1 MSILLSL
8 LIFSIILFLYIHV
21 QYQLKKNNDLEY
33 YSFEN
38 INKNKLE
45 EVQELRQ
52 PIVFCSNS
60 GINVKENSLLTFY
73 NFKNLDIINFQF
85 LKEKFKSFDIKV
97 KNMNKS
103 VIVPIK
109 IENGLKLLES
119 DNNYISLFNS
129 EFLDETKID
138 KIIQNEDMYLKPEL
152 LMNSYYDI
160 ILGCKDSYTSLQYSK
175 NFKNYLYV
183 TQGKIRIKLAVP
195 DNEKYF
201 QENINHEYFRFESN
215 LNIWNNEEKYKN
227 ILDKVKFLEFE
238 LESGKIISIPP
249 YWWYSFKFEEKEN
262 VVLSLSYRTYMNTI
276 SILPSLFV
284 SFLQQQNTKF
294 KIIE

>member
-8 LIFSIILFLYIHV
+8 LIFTIILFLYIHI

-38 INKNKLE
+38 INKYKLE
-45 EVQELRQ
+45 EAQELRQ
-52 PIVFCSNS
+52 PIIFYCKSETNS
-60 GINVKENSLLTFY
+60 TENSLLTFY
-73 NFKNLDIINFQF
+73 NFKNLDIINFEL

-103 VIVPIK
+103 VIVPIT

-129 EFLDETKID
+129 EFLDETKLD
-138 KIIQNEDMYLKPEL
+138 NIIQNEDMYLKPEL

-160 ILGCKDSYTSLQYSK
+160 IMGCKDSYTSLNYSK

-183 TQGKIRIKLAVP
+183 TQGKIKIKLTVP
-195 DNEKYF
+195 DSGKYF
-201 QENINHEYFRFESN
+201 RENVNHEHFTFESN
-215 LNIWNNEEKYKN
+215 DNIWNNEEKNKN
-227 ILDKVKFLEFE
+227 RLDKVKFLEFE
-238 LESGKIISIPP
+238 LESGKLISIPP

-294 KIIE
+294 KITE